1 MAKPYQVRDVKRAL
15 EILEAKHG
23 NRAERY
29 TYRIEWSQ
37 EDGAFVTRCVEF
49 PGLGA
54 HGRSQEEALRQ
65 IKSAVV
71 GALKWLRDEKREA
84 PEPLGTKKFRGHL
97 TLRVPP
103 EVHRELAIKAAEERV
118 SINQLIL
125 SKII

>member
-1 MAKPYQVRDVKRAL
+1 MKSKV
-15 EILEAKHG
+15 
-23 NRAERY
+23 ERY

-37 EDGAFVTRCVEF
+37 EDEAFVARCAEF

-65 IKSAVV
+65 IKVAVAA
-71 GALKWLRDEKREA
+71 ALQWLRGEKREA
-84 PEPLGTKKFRGHL
+84 PEPMGSRKFRGHL

-103 EVHRELAIKAAEERV
+103 EVHRELAIKAAEENV

-125 SKII
+125 SKLT